1 MPATNKSLQLF
12 LFSKRTIVGCQQEYA
27 VIGDRKST
35 RLNSS
40 PRLHLVCRLLLE
52 KKKKEPELVVQAY
65 PRGFEDEPYL
75 WGGHAIAIDALQSL
89 MNARRFPCHILP
101 DGMSDSTDR
110 AIL

>member
-52 KKKKEPELVVQAY
+52 KKKTVPEKCLLSGAACGITSARLASASGRPTASAPEALAAAKDNICVWPCWTVP
-65 PRGFEDEPYL
+65 PRQL
-75 WGGHAIAIDALQSL
+75 
-89 MNARRFPCHILP
+89 AR
-101 DGMSDSTDR
+101 S
-110 AIL
+110 

>member
-52 KKKKEPELVVQAY
+52 KKKHKPTSY
-65 PRGFEDEPYL
+65 PTPP
-75 WGGHAIAIDALQSL
+75 LQTT
-89 MNARRFPCHILP
+89 ARPTHISHTPQLSRSTILP
-101 DGMSDSTDR
+101 VSSCSVHIIRSYEPSLFALGCLHTS
-110 AIL
+110 